1 MMAEVQ
7 WEKEGDTVLIRL
19 IGDIG
24 VKIDQLMT
32 IQDRVDLLTL
42 NPPEHIIFD
51 LKEVTMLT
59 SSGLSL
65 IMRAYK
71 RSEQKER
78 RFEIVNAPPEIV
90 NIFRM
95 TGLINVLQISPLAE

>member
-1 MMAEVQ
+1 VAQ
-7 WEKEGDTVLIRL
+7 VLWDKGENNVTIRL

-24 VKIDQLMT
+24 VKIDELMI
-32 IQDRVDLLTL
+32 IQDRLDLLTL
-42 NPPEHIIFD
+42 NPPETVIID
-51 LKEVTMLT
+51 LKGVTMLT

-71 RSEQKER
+71 RSERKGR
-78 RFEIVNAPPEIV
+78 KFEIINTPQEIV

-95 TGLINVLQISPLAE
+95 TGLATVISIKPLAE

>member
-1 MMAEVQ
+1 MADVQ
-7 WEKEGDTVLIRL
+7 WEKEGDTIRIRL
-19 IGDIG
+19 SGDIG
-24 VKIDQLMT
+24 VKIDELMT

-42 NPPEHIIFD
+42 DPPELVIFD
-51 LKEVTMLT
+51 LKEVSMLT

-71 RSEQKER
+71 RSERKGR
-78 RFEIVNAPPEIV
+78 RFEIVNAPPEIA

-95 TGLINVLQISPLAE
+95 TGLINILTISTLED